1 MLYLQER
8 GLSPPH
14 CTQENHLSIIL
25 SINPEMTDA
34 RTCTATAFQSVFF
47 FLLLFHLC
55 NGDAPALPVKVLH
68 KGLCQPIQR
77 QQDCVV
83 LPCDMEFIFICRS
96 ERGAFFSAQSEY
108 SRMSAIASGVSKGY
122 FITMNHKT
130 SGSACCY
137 AKQPPNRDGRT
148 RTLDTLDISQLLYP
162 TELRPRGFP
171 AGVTVQRG
179 LKYIRR
185 SIQRSSVE
193 AISYKPLAS

>member
-14 CTQENHLSIIL
+14 CTQENHSSIIL

-47 FLLLFHLC
+47 FLLLFPFMSLTSLHYILYHRVYHMSIYLC
-55 NGDAPALPVKVLH
+55 KEILCFCNRIAP
-68 KGLCQPIQR
+68 ISR
-77 QQDCVV
+77 QV
-83 LPCDMEFIFICRS
+83 PF
-96 ERGAFFSAQSEY
+96 
-108 SRMSAIASGVSKGY
+108 SKGY

-130 SGSACCY
+130 SGSACCS

-185 SIQRSSVE
+185 SIQRSCKRVR
-193 AISYKPLAS
+193 